1 MIPMSAVAFDNSIY
15 DQLMEGPEAM
25 IELFHGYTYSAHPV
39 GAAAVVACLAE
50 TKRLNTKTNAAARGT
65 QLYHGVLKL
74 QKKYDII
81 GDVRGGEGLMIGIEI
96 VSDKTTK
103 TPMDN
108 DTMKRI
114 HQISY
119 EAGTMVRLGLNNI
132 LMSPPLVITEQE
144 VNEVLAALD
153 KGFSA
158 A

>member
-1 MIPMSAVAFDNSIY
+1 
-15 DQLMEGPEAM
+15 
-25 IELFHGYTYSAHPV
+25 
-39 GAAAVVACLAE
+39 
-50 TKRLNTKTNAAARGT
+50 
-65 QLYHGVLKL
+65 
-74 QKKYDII
+74 
-81 GDVRGGEGLMIGIEI
+81 MIGIEI

-132 LMSPPLVITEQE
+132 LMSPPLVITDEE
-144 VNEVLAALD
+144 VNQVLAALD